1 MYFLFHENSKS
12 INICFLSMC
21 YTISVVA
28 KSPYEEYT
36 EMQVKAAFEVFD
48 EDQNGRAKFK

>member
-1 MYFLFHENSKS
+1 
-12 INICFLSMC
+12 MC